1 MYFFLL
7 QIPNPKYDDTDTEN
21 ESDFVL
27 HPWSLNKNS
36 RKLCKQ
42 SPAAHKVSQDFI
54 SSGNSKAIHQQQDE
68 DEDQAASQAC
78 QIQYWSRLMKK
89 TRQWKLMKSESAW
102 WVFRMFDNS
111 SIKQKYNFKKR
122 SSFNVYQKTFN
133 KQWIEDCY
141 CVNIKHNIKQCAGK
155 WRLLFW
161 TTKNELAREKK

>member
-54 SSGNSKAIHQQQDE
+54 SSGNSKAIHQQSRMKMRTKLPLKLAKYSIEIRKRGNENWWNQNPHDE
-68 DEDQAASQAC
+68 FSKC
-78 QIQYWSRLMKK
+78 LIIVLWNK
-89 TRQWKLMKSESAW
+89 
-102 WVFRMFDNS
+102 N
-111 SIKQKYNFKKR
+111 IIFKKR
-122 SSFNVYQKTFN
+122 SSFNFYQKTVN